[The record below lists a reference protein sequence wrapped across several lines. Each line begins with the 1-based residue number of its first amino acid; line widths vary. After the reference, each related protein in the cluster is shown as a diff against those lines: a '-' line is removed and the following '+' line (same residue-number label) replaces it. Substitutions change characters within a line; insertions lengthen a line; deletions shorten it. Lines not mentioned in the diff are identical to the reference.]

1 MLTPVVDM
9 HSHVGRQTHFR
20 MHDGAERYVRI
31 MDAAGVDVAPVSCI
45 FFETARRCNEAVER
59 FVAQNPD
66 RFFGVAHVTPR
77 YPDEAMA
84 ELERAFSLPVFKML
98 KLYPDY
104 LGKPIDD
111 PSYDPIFQWCDDH
124 RIVVKSHSS
133 FTSDSDVLTAPERFI
148 DLAARYENI
157 RWVLGHSG
165 NAMAGQEQAVAAAQS
180 SRNIWLETCTS
191 HGEHGT
197 IEYLV
202 EGAGAD
208 RVLYG
213 SDMPLMDAPQ
223 QIGRIATADMD
234 DAAKRRVLG
243 LNAMELLGIGE
254 SGQWLVESGE

>member
-1 MLTPVVDM
+1 MNTPVVDM
-9 HSHVGRQTHFR
+9 HSHVGRQTHYG
-20 MHDGAERYVRI
+20 MHDAPEPYVRI

-45 FFETARRCNEAVER
+45 FFDTARQCNDAVAN
-59 FVAQNPD
+59 FVALNPD

-84 ELERAFSLPVFKML
+84 ELQRVFKLPEFKML

-111 PSYDPIFQWCDDH
+111 PSYFPIFEWCDEH

-133 FTSDSDVLTAPERFI
+133 YTSEADNLTSPLRFI
-148 DLAARYENI
+148 GLAEKYPNI

-165 NAMAGQEQAVAAAQS
+165 NSMAGQIQAVEAAQS
-180 SRNIWLETCTS
+180 SRHIWLETCTS

-197 IEYLV
+197 IEFLV
-202 EGAGAD
+202 DGAGAD

-213 SDMPLMDAPQ
+213 SDMPLMDARP

-234 DAAKRRVLG
+234 DESKRRVLG
-243 LNAMELLGIGE
+243 LNAVDLLGITE
-254 SGQWLVESGE
+254 